1 MGQPRR
7 IHCQLSSE
15 VKAARFILVSLLALV
30 VVHVVVLVVVLVVL
44 LVVVGVVGVGAYQW
58 CQLFSQ

>member
-1 MGQPRR
+1 MGQPIR

-15 VKAARFILVSLLALV
+15 VKAARSILVSLLALV
-30 VVHVVVLVVVLVVL
+30 VVHVVVLVVVLIVL

>member
-1 MGQPRR
+1 MGQPIR

-15 VKAARFILVSLLALV
+15 VKAARFILVSLLAPIV

-44 LVVVGVVGVGAYQW
+44 LVVVVGVGAYQW
-58 CQLFSQ
+58 CQLFSP